1 MNRMTKIGR
10 RGRDGAFTL
19 IELLVV
25 ISIIGILA
33 ALVLGVFPA
42 IQRKKVLAR
51 VHTEVQN
58 LASAIEKY
66 KSDKNFYPPDNT
78 NNFAQPPLAY
88 ELVGTTLN
96 NATYTTLNGQHGIS
110 AANIKTFFER
120 DGFANSIVTNLNLP
134 P

>member
-1 MNRMTKIGR
+1 MNHMTKIGR

-51 VHTEVQN
+51 VTSPVQM
-58 LASAIEKY
+58 SAGRGP
-66 KSDKNFYPPDNT
+66 F
-78 NNFAQPPLAY
+78 
-88 ELVGTTLN
+88 
-96 NATYTTLNGQHGIS
+96 
-110 AANIKTFFER
+110 R
-120 DGFANSIVTNLNLP
+120 
-134 P
+134 